1 MASLGQIG
9 KAVRQA
15 LTAHPTQAPAL
26 IAETISSLEREGRI
40 HTQMLPTSIPEA
52 KIQRLLVKQG
62 QQVATGQNLALI
74 KTPGKPPLQLWSQ
87 AEGTLESLNVSEG
100 SVLKSGQPFGVV
112 KLSSAGV
119 DSAIEMVMISAAAAT
134 PSQILAIVIQATYA
148 SPKAAQIIVTAAKQ
162 ACPARADE
170 ISKAAALAILSNSSS
185 SPAPTPPPQTVAPSG
200 PKADTLPHATNQVV
214 ALVQPEESLS
224 PAQKEMKHEF
234 NQLQQSGEI
243 SDPKQVGNAIKRVLD
258 RHTVTTE
265 IPAPLGA
272 KVVAIHKKKGEI
284 VHAGDILLTLQLPG
298 GREIPILAQQDGI
311 MQAVNISKG
320 GIIGNTRPSSAR
332 NNRGETNGFIL
343 LTLRSV

>member
-15 LTAHPTQAPAL
+15 LSAHPTQAPAL
-26 IAETISSLEREGRI
+26 VAETISSLEREGRI
-40 HTQMLPTSIPEA
+40 YKQMLPSSIPEA

-62 QQVATGQNLALI
+62 QQVTTGQNLALI
-74 KTPGKPPLQLWSQ
+74 KTPGKPPIQLWSQ
-87 AEGTLESLNVSEG
+87 AEGTLETLNVSEG
-100 SVLKSGQPFGVV
+100 SILNSVQPFGVV
-112 KLSSAGV
+112 RLSPEGVNSAV
-119 DSAIEMVMISAAAAT
+119 EMVIISAAATT
-134 PSQILAIVIQATYA
+134 PSQILAIVIQAAYA
-148 SPKAAQIIVTAAKQ
+148 SPKAAQIIVSAAKE

-170 ISKAAALAILSNSSS
+170 ISKAAALALLSNSSS
-185 SPAPTPPPQTVAPSG
+185 SPTSTPPPQTVVPSG
-200 PKADTLPHATNQVV
+200 PKADALPDATNHVV
-214 ALVQPEESLS
+214 ALVQPEESQS

-234 NQLQQSGEI
+234 DQLKKSGEI
-243 SDPKQVGNAIKRVLD
+243 SDPKKVGDAIKRVLD

-284 VHAGDILLTLQLPG
+284 VHAGDVLLTLQLPG
-298 GREIPILAQQDGI
+298 GKEIPILAQQDGI
-311 MQAVNISKG
+311 MQAINISKG

-332 NNRGETNGFIL
+332 IDQGKTNGFIL